1 MIITDKVENEAI
13 LSSNMQ
19 VGEFRIKNSSK
30 AFAILSSGLYA
41 NKIRAIIRELS
52 CNAVDAHIAAGK
64 PTEPIECHLPSA
76 LEPWFAIRDTGIGL
90 SNDDVVNIYTTYF
103 ESTKTSSNDYIGA
116 LGLGSKSPFSYT
128 ENFSVTSVKDG
139 KKGIYSAFINNQGLP
154 SIVLLQSE
162 DTTEPNGVE
171 VKFAVDQDF
180 DKFRQEAAYVYSW
193 FKVKP
198 RLTGAAVN
206 IPTIDYAQKDFAPGI
221 HLKSRSSVT
230 YNRQQ
235 SCMALMGNISYPI
248 MVPNK
253 EQFGYLAS
261 YLDYEFHI
269 EFDIGELDIQASRE
283 GLSYIKDTIDAIKAK
298 LEIIHA
304 SIDKNIDEQLK
315 GVTGIWETAAKYREL
330 DLIDVYRTSINKRLA
345 ALTHPQAINNGRAGN
360 RFNDISLTPSVL
372 TEYNVAITAF
382 TSNWSKSRAS
392 KVKLERSIYNNATR
406 SYDTNLII
414 GFKEDSVFIKNDL
427 KVGAAARAKHNL
439 NWTQKKVYYI
449 ISVADKTKPN
459 MIDEF
464 VKKVLYNPP
473 KDQIIL
479 ASSLK
484 ALPKKVREKKTKI
497 VKMVKSGRLSGRL
510 NNTEWVWRNVDEST
524 ISDWKDIVYVKINGL
539 VVYKD
544 RVVFPIH
551 DHYSKIMQLANFTLV
566 GVDEEG
572 AKVLAAR
579 GCKEYFAHT
588 DELTQNFFK
597 SDRYELACYYNAIH
611 SVVDYELG
619 NFASVL
625 SCVNFN
631 DIDNKTGKLYTIG
644 KKLADAVNQ
653 NGADA
658 CRITRLLADHAT
670 EKKFSIDTKM
680 ISTECETLLKSY
692 QMLSL
697 LDYCKLRAG
706 RRGAETA
713 GKFVVSYI
721 NQIGV

>member
-64 PTEPIECHLPSA
+64 PTEPIECHLPNA

-198 RLTGAAVN
+198 RLTGATVN

-235 SCMALMGNISYPI
+235 SCVALMGNISYPI

-261 YLDYEFHI
+261 YLDY
-269 EFDIGELDIQASRE
+269 
-283 GLSYIKDTIDAIKAK
+283 
-298 LEIIHA
+298 
-304 SIDKNIDEQLK
+304 
-315 GVTGIWETAAKYREL
+315 
-330 DLIDVYRTSINKRLA
+330 
-345 ALTHPQAINNGRAGN
+345 
-360 RFNDISLTPSVL
+360 
-372 TEYNVAITAF
+372 
-382 TSNWSKSRAS
+382 
-392 KVKLERSIYNNATR
+392 
-406 SYDTNLII
+406 
-414 GFKEDSVFIKNDL
+414 
-427 KVGAAARAKHNL
+427 
-439 NWTQKKVYYI
+439 
-449 ISVADKTKPN
+449 
-459 MIDEF
+459 
-464 VKKVLYNPP
+464 
-473 KDQIIL
+473 
-479 ASSLK
+479 
-484 ALPKKVREKKTKI
+484 
-497 VKMVKSGRLSGRL
+497 
-510 NNTEWVWRNVDEST
+510 
-524 ISDWKDIVYVKINGL
+524 
-539 VVYKD
+539 
-544 RVVFPIH
+544 
-551 DHYSKIMQLANFTLV
+551 
-566 GVDEEG
+566 
-572 AKVLAAR
+572 
-579 GCKEYFAHT
+579 
-588 DELTQNFFK
+588 
-597 SDRYELACYYNAIH
+597 
-611 SVVDYELG
+611 
-619 NFASVL
+619 
-625 SCVNFN
+625 
-631 DIDNKTGKLYTIG
+631 
-644 KKLADAVNQ
+644 
-653 NGADA
+653 
-658 CRITRLLADHAT
+658 
-670 EKKFSIDTKM
+670 
-680 ISTECETLLKSY
+680 
-692 QMLSL
+692 
-697 LDYCKLRAG
+697 
-706 RRGAETA
+706 
-713 GKFVVSYI
+713 
-721 NQIGV
+721 

>member
-64 PTEPIECHLPSA
+64 PTEPIECHLPNA

-198 RLTGAAVN
+198 RLTGAV
-206 IPTIDYAQKDFAPGI
+206 IPIPVIDYVQKDFAPGI
-221 HLKSRSSVT
+221 HLKTRSS
-230 YNRQQ
+230 RGQQ
-235 SCMALMGNISYPI
+235 SCVALMGNISYPI
-248 MVPNK
+248 VVPNK
-253 EQFGYLAS
+253 EQLGHLAS
-261 YLDYEFHI
+261 YLHYEFHI

-298 LEIIHA
+298 LEIIHK
-304 SIDKNIDEQLK
+304 SIDKNVYEQLK
-315 GVTGIWETAAKYREL
+315 DVTGVWETAAKYSEL
-330 DLIDVYRTSINKRLA
+330 NLIDLYRPAIKTRLQTLNHPLK
-345 ALTHPQAINNGRAGN
+345 LTNTYGDTL
-360 RFNDISLTPSVL
+360 FNDILLKSEVL
-372 TEYNVAITAF
+372 TNYNVAIAVF
-382 TSNWSKSRAS
+382 APNWSGTGLS
-392 KVKLERSIYNNATR
+392 KLKLERTLYNQGTR
-406 SYDTNLII
+406 TYDTCVNIEFN
-414 GFKEDSVFIKNDL
+414 GKPVFIKNDL

-439 NWTQKKVYYI
+439 YQPRQKVYYI
-449 ISVADKTKPN
+449 ISVADKKKPN

-464 VKKVLYNPP
+464 MKKELFNPP
-473 KDQIIL
+473 KDRIML
-479 ASSLK
+479 ASSLD
-484 ALPKKVREKKTKI
+484 APPKKVREKKTKI
-497 VKMVKSGRLSGRL
+497 VKMVINTHRARRLS
-510 NNTEWVWRNVDEST
+510 NEWVWRNVDEST
-524 ISDWKDIVYVKINGL
+524 ISDWKDVVYVKINGL

-544 RVVFPIH
+544 KEVFPIH
-551 DHYSKIMQLANFTLV
+551 NHYQKSTQLASFTLV

-579 GCKEYFAHT
+579 GCKEYFAYT

-597 SDRYELACYYNAIH
+597 SNRYELACYYNAIH
-611 SVVDYELG
+611 SVVDFELE
-619 NFASVL
+619 NFARVL

-631 DIDNKTGKLYTIG
+631 DVDNKTGKLYTIG
-644 KKLADAVNQ
+644 KKLADAINQ

-658 CRITRLLADHAT
+658 CRITRFLADDAT
-670 EKKFSIDTKM
+670 ENKFRMDTDM
-680 ISTECETLLKSY
+680 ISTECKTLVKSY

-697 LDYCKLRAG
+697 LDHFKLHAG
-706 RRGAETA
+706 RRNADTS